1 MHGKGFYKW
10 PDGGEY
16 YGDYVNN
23 IKEGNGRFKWVN
35 GKIFEGQFKK
45 GKPNGFGKLKTATR
59 ELDVEFKDG
68 KLITNIKD
76 VLQKE
81 KEREI
86 KNKIV
91 EDNEQE
97 L

>member
-1 MHGKGFYKW
+1 MHGKGLYKW

-45 GKPNGFGKLKTATR
+45 GRPDGLGKLITGNK
-59 ELDVEFKDG
+59 EVNVEFKDG
-68 KLITNIKD
+68 KLVTNIKEMIMKD
-76 VLQKE
+76 KE
-81 KEREI
+81 KENKI
-86 KNKIV
+86 KNN
-91 EDNEQE
+91 EDDDFN
-97 L
+97 